1 MKGACVVIAIVA
13 VLAWSPGHAQTI
25 EALEKEI
32 TQMVD
37 RVSGSIVSISAVTD
51 LGGKAVSRS
60 VGCGVVF
67 DASGLVLTTASI
79 VGRAGEVDVV
89 SSGGERYRGEVVG
102 LDPASDLAVVKVT
115 GANLR
120 PAAMSRDRALRP
132 GSWIFLLGNAF
143 GSLPSVSMGMV
154 SGLASPVRDDLGGEM
169 LRLSVAMNPG
179 DTGAPVVNSRG
190 EVVGIAVGR
199 ISFNPWSYSACLPD
213 ATPYGL
219 GGLQPSGM
227 SVAVPAERAVA
238 IAREI
243 VATGGKERGFLG
255 VRVVELSDE
264 MKADLGDRG
273 LRGVVVTDVVASS
286 PAESVG
292 IAAGD
297 VITAF
302 GTREIRSARSLL
314 ESVGATR
321 PGDVVAIKLVR
332 GSEALTEHVRIGPFL
347 SDYLRQQA
355 MRPQARPEDL
365 GARIEYMKSE
375 IERLKAG
382 LKQLEGRK

>member
-1 MKGACVVIAIVA
+1 
-13 VLAWSPGHAQTI
+13 
-25 EALEKEI
+25 
-32 TQMVD
+32 
-37 RVSGSIVSISAVTD
+37 
-51 LGGKAVSRS
+51 
-60 VGCGVVF
+60 
-67 DASGLVLTTASI
+67 
-79 VGRAGEVDVV
+79 
-89 SSGGERYRGEVVG
+89 VVG